1 MFQLAWR
8 ETDFKKVLWR
18 KTHFGRRMAGTKV
31 QQASG
36 RKLVS
41 KYSWRETEEIR
52 AKLWKTDRL
61 RGVDQ
66 HQRLSTV
73 PPDPLA
79 LGKQNKDHIKK

>member
-1 MFQLAWR
+1 
-8 ETDFKKVLWR
+8 
-18 KTHFGRRMAGTKV
+18 MAGTKV
-31 QQASG
+31 QGASG